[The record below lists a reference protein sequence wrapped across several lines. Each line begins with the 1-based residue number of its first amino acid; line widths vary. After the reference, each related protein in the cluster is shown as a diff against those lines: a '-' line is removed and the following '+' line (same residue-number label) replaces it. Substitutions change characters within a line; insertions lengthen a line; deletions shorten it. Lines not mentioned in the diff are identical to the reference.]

1 MTAHAMAGDR
11 EKSLAA
17 GMNDHVA
24 KPIDPNEL
32 FTTLEK
38 WIQPSEYRDP
48 VKPPLHATADGLEP
62 THHPETPRAQS
73 GTEPEDLPQVLPGF
87 DIAQGLS
94 RLQGNHKLYRKLLL
108 DFNTKYASSA
118 ADIQQALSAGDLNQV
133 HGLVHNIKGL
143 AGNLSA
149 IRVQAAATK
158 LDALA
163 AQALAGTPPEAAQM
177 QQRWAELQDAL
188 EEALAS
194 CRLLD
199 QAAGDKQPQFNEQ
212 ATSPMP
218 AELAQPIAERLR
230 NAADMGNITELKAIG
245 RELRSDP
252 DTYGSFCDAIE
263 QMAEDFDLDGIVKLC
278 DQLESRNE

>member
-32 FTTLEK
+32 FTTLIK
-38 WIQPSEYRDP
+38 WIQPSERIDP
-48 VKPPLHATADGLEP
+48 VESPVNPTHDGLGP
-62 THHPETPRAQS
+62 THQPEAA
-73 GTEPEDLPQVLPGF
+73 PEDLPQVLPGF

-94 RLQGNHKLYRKLLL
+94 RLQGNRKLYRKLLL
-108 DFNTKYASSA
+108 DFKAKYASTA
-118 ADIQQALSAGDLNQV
+118 ADIQQALNAGDLNQL

-149 IRVQAAATK
+149 YRLQAAATK
-158 LDALA
+158 LEALA
-163 AQALAGTPPEAAQM
+163 ANPPAGAPPEADQM
-177 QQRWAELQDAL
+177 QQRLAELQDAL
-188 EEALAS
+188 EEVLAS

-199 QAAGDKQPQFNEQ
+199 QAAEDKIPRSDGHPV
-212 ATSPMP
+212 SPMP
-218 AELAQPIAERLR
+218 TELAQTIAERLR

-252 DTYGSFCDAIE
+252 DTDDSFCDAIE
-263 QMAEDFDLDGIVKLC
+263 QMVEDFDLDGIEKLC
-278 DQLESRNE
+278 DQLEN